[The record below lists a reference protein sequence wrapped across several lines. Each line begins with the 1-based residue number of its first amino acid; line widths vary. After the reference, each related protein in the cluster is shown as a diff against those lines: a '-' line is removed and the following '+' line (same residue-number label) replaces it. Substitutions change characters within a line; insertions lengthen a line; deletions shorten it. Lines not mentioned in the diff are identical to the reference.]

1 MQIIIC
7 YITNLHKMEKFLNK
21 EKNNIISEEIGGGCK
36 VIHAGDA
43 VGENMNP
50 RNYMGFHVFLIVSG
64 LPRFA
69 GFYYWERNREK
80 RLKPP

>member
-43 VGENMNP
+43 AGENMNP
-50 RNYMGFHVFLIVSG
+50 RNVMVFMRGFDVLRYPG
-64 LPRFA
+64 LL
-69 GFYYWERNREK
+69 GFIIGGKY
-80 RLKPP
+80 